1 MKQQTQIKSLDLSQ
15 VEKKMSAIM
24 PMGKVKRELSFAQQL
39 YAASKD
45 LQECDQYSL
54 MSAVMNVA
62 NTNLT
67 LNPIAK
73 EATLVARWSSAK
85 QCKEACFMP
94 QYIGIQK
101 SLIAEGAVTSIITN
115 EVRENDKFEM
125 NLADSVTPIRHS
137 PALKDRGKIIGFY
150 SLATLPNGTKHPE
163 WMDADTVNQIREKSD
178 GYKAFK
184 DGKVKSSPWADSEFY
199 GEMGRKAVLKRHCK
213 WLPRAHGATV
223 TDTIIDLD
231 NRDYGASMTQYGLI
245 ESLLPNALI
254 SEALYSEIESRM
266 SDQTLTSDDASKYI
280 TVLKDNQPDAVVNGN
295 ASMKQINEAVQ
306 RKLDDPNA

>member
-1 MKQQTQIKSLDLSQ
+1 MSTKTQGPMTLDLSQ

-45 LQECDQYSL
+45 LQECDTYSL
-54 MSAVMNVA
+54 MAAVMNVA

-94 QYIGIQK
+94 QYVGIQK
-101 SLIAEGAVTSIITN
+101 ALIAEGAVTSILTN
-115 EVRENDKFEM
+115 VVYENDKFDL
-125 NLADSVTPIRHS
+125 NLADSIAPIRHS
-137 PALKDRGKIIGFY
+137 PALKDRGKVIGFY

-184 DGKVKSSPWADSEFY
+184 DGKIKSNPWEDWYE
-199 GEMGRKAVLKRHCK
+199 EMGRKAALKRHCK
-213 WLPRAHGATV
+213 WLPRAHGASV

-231 NRDYGASMTQYGLI
+231 NREYGASMSQYGLL
-245 ESLLPNALI
+245 ETLLPNAMI
-254 SEALYSEIESRM
+254 SEALYIEIEERIQSQ
-266 SDQTLTSDDASKYI
+266 SLTSDDASKYI
-280 TVLKDNQPDAVVNGN
+280 NVLKDNQPDAVVNGN
-295 ASMKQINEAVQ
+295 ASMKEINAAVQ